1 MFLLFYN
8 SKSIKFL
15 ITSTEAAI
23 HEIGVLKN
31 FLKLTGNDLCRSLYF
46 NKVESLQPATLLKK
60 RPRHKSFPVDFAT
73 FLRTPLYGTLSDGC
87 FCIKNSQNCN
97 ISNVILNVEINIV
110 SCFFILWGQLYCIL
124 YSQQCGG
131 YNDYNG
137 YSLL

>member
-1 MFLLFYN
+1 MFLLLYN

-46 NKVESLQPATLLKK
+46 NKVESLQRATLLKK
-60 RPRHKSFPVDFAT
+60 RPRLRCFPLHFAT
-73 FLRTPLYGTLSDGC
+73 FLKVPLRNILEGC